1 MDNERREKLVSR
13 LKKCLA
19 LSASPEPHEAA
30 AALRQAQ
37 KLMRELDLTEADLLG
52 LELADAVVKTREGFG
67 ACRTMNFLVSIV
79 MEAFGVQCIYERNPG
94 TANRLNVRYVGPRD
108 RVLMAEYAHRVVW
121 RAMQSSWDDFLARR
135 PWLKGDGGKRQAFH
149 LGWLVGVREKV
160 EAVAPS
166 EEETAAVNRWIA
178 AKFGDLVPGKAAK
191 QKPVNAAAFNAGVEA
206 AEDFSLH
213 RPVEEGRLAIGG
225 PSCSA
230 SS

>member
-1 MDNERREKLVSR
+1 MEENRREKLISR

-52 LELADAVVKTREGFG
+52 LELADALVKTREGFG
-67 ACRTMNFLVSIV
+67 ACRTMNFLTSIV

-108 RVLMAEYAHRVVW
+108 RVLLAEYSHRVIW
-121 RAMQSSWDDFLARR
+121 RAMQGAWDNFLTQR

-160 EAVAPS
+160 EAIVPP
-166 EEETAAVNRWIA
+166 EEETAAVNRWIVQRY
-178 AKFGDLVPGKAAK
+178 GELVPGKAVK

-213 RPVEEGRLAIGG
+213 TPVEEQRLAITNQG
-225 PSCSA
+225 A
-230 SS
+230 

>member
-1 MDNERREKLVSR
+1 MEDNRREKLISR

-37 KLMRELDLTEADLLG
+37 KLMRELDLTEAGLLG
-52 LELADAVVKTREGFG
+52 LELADALVKTREGFG
-67 ACRTMNFLVSIV
+67 ACRTMNFLTSII

-94 TANRLNVRYVGPRD
+94 SANRLNVRYVGPRD
-108 RVLMAEYAHRVVW
+108 RVLLAEYSHRVVW
-121 RAMQSSWDDFLARR
+121 RAMQGAWDHFLTQR

-149 LGWLVGVREKV
+149 LGWLVGVREKA
-160 EAVAPS
+160 EAIVPP
-166 EEETAAVNRWIA
+166 EEETAAVNRWIVQRY
-178 AKFGDLVPGKAAK
+178 GELVPGKAVK

-213 RPVEEGRLAIGG
+213 TPVEEQRLAITNQG
-225 PSCSA
+225 A
-230 SS
+230 

>member
-1 MDNERREKLVSR
+1 MEDNRREKLISR

-30 AALRQAQ
+30 AALRHAQ
-37 KLMRELDLTEADLLG
+37 KLMRELGLTEADLLG
-52 LELADAVVKTREGFG
+52 LELADALVKTREGFG
-67 ACRTMNFLVSIV
+67 ACRTMNFLTSIV

-108 RVLMAEYAHRVVW
+108 RVLLAEYSHRVVW
-121 RAMQSSWDDFLARR
+121 RAMQGAWDTFLTQR
-135 PWLKGDGGKRQAFH
+135 PWLKGDGGKRQALH

-160 EAVAPS
+160 EAIVPP
-166 EEETAAVNRWIA
+166 EEETAAVNRWIVQRY
-178 AKFGDLVPGKAAK
+178 GELVPGKAVK

-213 RPVEEGRLAIGG
+213 TPVEEQRLAITNQG
-225 PSCSA
+225 A
-230 SS
+230 

>member
-1 MDNERREKLVSR
+1 MEDNRREKLISR

-52 LELADAVVKTREGFG
+52 LELADALVKTREGFG
-67 ACRTMNFLVSIV
+67 ACRTMNFLTSII

-94 TANRLNVRYVGPRD
+94 SANRLNVRYVGPRD
-108 RVLMAEYAHRVVW
+108 RVLLAEYYHRVVW
-121 RAMQSSWDDFLARR
+121 RAMQGAWDDFLSKR

-160 EAVAPS
+160 EAIVPP
-166 EEETAAVNRWIA
+166 EEETAAVNRWIVQRY
-178 AKFGDLVPGKAAK
+178 GELVPGKAVK

-213 RPVEEGRLAIGG
+213 TPVEEQRLAITNQG
-225 PSCSA
+225 A
-230 SS
+230 